1 MTLLQMLQA
10 DLPNFPTELL
20 SEWLLPYANTEGW
33 PPAPRAG
40 DEPQGRCRY
49 LIRKKSLDYWKTVAW
64 RSIERHVSYSDLHK
78 QNQEV
83 VLLMVLGAVTGH
95 SNLYSNSIPDLKQ
108 RFYRILEHLRSRG
121 TLPCPPALMAE
132 PGGLTVL
139 DGNHRMAAYQYA
151 YGYFNLGLDA
161 DLQVKT
167 QELQRYWIG
176 EA

>member
-1 MTLLQMLQA
+1 
-10 DLPNFPTELL
+10 
-20 SEWLLPYANTEGW
+20 
-33 PPAPRAG
+33 
-40 DEPQGRCRY
+40 
-49 LIRKKSLDYWKTVAW
+49 
-64 RSIERHVSYSDLHK
+64 
-78 QNQEV
+78 
-83 VLLMVLGAVTGH
+83 
-95 SNLYSNSIPDLKQ
+95 
-108 RFYRILEHLRSRG
+108 
-121 TLPCPPALMAE
+121 MAE

>member
-1 MTLLQMLQA
+1 MLQA

-40 DEPQGRCRY
+40 DDPQGRCRY

-95 SNLYSNSIPDLKQ
+95 SNL
-108 RFYRILEHLRSRG
+108 
-121 TLPCPPALMAE
+121 
-132 PGGLTVL
+132 
-139 DGNHRMAAYQYA
+139 
-151 YGYFNLGLDA
+151 
-161 DLQVKT
+161 
-167 QELQRYWIG
+167 
-176 EA
+176 